1 MKKRLLAVIAAAAM
15 VMTSAMGV
23 FAAGSQTTSIKAVQ
37 NETTDANNYYETTKN
52 IASAP
57 SFIALKEIVPEV
69 TALIEQVNSGAI
81 SSEKFLEEIASLE
94 GVSEEVKQN
103 VEGKEMLTDVFDLE
117 KVGEP
122 QKVNGKYRV
131 TLEIPGLTANTTGL
145 GLLHLTSAGV
155 WEYIPV
161 VEGSIDLTK
170 KTASFDFDSFSPVLL
185 VADEG
190 TFDTTAT
197 TSDKTSTTSDKK
209 TDSTSKSP
217 KTSQS
222 SDWMVWAVMA
232 ALLAGA
238 GVVVLRKKA
247 N

>member
-37 NETTDANNYYETTKN
+37 NDFTDEENYFTTTQNVETTD
-52 IASAP
+52 
-57 SFIALKEIVPEV
+57 SFIALQGKVPEI
-69 TALIEQVNSGAI
+69 TALIEQVNSGEI
-81 SSEKFLEEIASLE
+81 TTEKFLEEIAALQD
-94 GVSEEVKQN
+94 VSEEVKQN
-103 VEGKEMLTDVFDLE
+103 IEGKEMLTNVFDLD
-117 KVGEP
+117 KVGDPE
-122 QKVNGKYRV
+122 KTADGKYRV
-131 TLEIPGLTANTTGL
+131 TLEIPGLTAKTTGL
-145 GLLHLTSAGV
+145 GLLHLTSEGK

-161 VEGSIDLTK
+161 VEGSINVEK
-170 KTASFDFDSFSPVLL
+170 KTASFDFESFSPVLL
-185 VADEG
+185 VADKG
-190 TFDTTAT
+190 TLDTTA
-197 TSDKTSTTSDKK
+197 TTSDKK

-217 KTSQS
+217 KTAQT

-232 ALLAGA
+232 AVLAGA

>member
-1 MKKRLLAVIAAAAM
+1 MKKRLLAVFAAAAM
-15 VMTSAMGV
+15 VMSSAMGV
-23 FAAGSQTTSIKAVQ
+23 FAAGSQTAYVKAVA
-37 NETTDANNYYETTKN
+37 NETTDDANYYVTTQDVESTDTFK
-52 IASAP
+52 
-57 SFIALKEIVPEV
+57 ALQGKVPEI
-69 TALIEQVNSGAI
+69 TALIEQVNAGEISAEEFLKAI
-81 SSEKFLEEIASLE
+81 AALE
-94 GVSEEVKQN
+94 GVSEEVKQGI
-103 VEGKEMLTDVFDLE
+103 EGKEMLTDVFDLE

>member
-15 VMTSAMGV
+15 VMTSAVGV

-103 VEGKEMLTDVFDLE
+103 VEGKEMLTDVFDLD

-131 TLEIPGLTANTTGL
+131 TLEIPGLTAETTGL
-145 GLLHLTSAGV
+145 GLLHLTSEGK
-155 WEYIPV
+155 WEYIPP

-170 KTASFDFDSFSPVLL
+170 KTASFDFDSFSPVFL
-185 VADEG
+185 VADAG
-190 TFDTTAT
+190 TI
-197 TSDKTSTTSDKK
+197 DKTATTSDKK
-209 TDSTSKSP
+209 TDSTAKSP
-217 KTSQS
+217 KTSQTS
-222 SDWMVWAVMA
+222 EWMVWAVMA